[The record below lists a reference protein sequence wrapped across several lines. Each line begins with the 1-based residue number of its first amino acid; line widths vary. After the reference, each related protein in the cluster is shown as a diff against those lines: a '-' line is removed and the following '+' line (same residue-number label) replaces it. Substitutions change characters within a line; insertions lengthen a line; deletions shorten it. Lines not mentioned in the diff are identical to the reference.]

1 MREYKIEYQTT
12 NHYEDGVSDA
22 IFEILVHPC
31 NDNTQVVTSSKH
43 NSSLGTEF
51 FRYKNF
57 FGFNVQRLRTTKDF
71 KTFRFNMVCNV
82 QKIPQPAYNAGVS
95 VDDQLAVLDS
105 MDFYVDNHFFIGH
118 TNFTRPGKK
127 LEKKMLVYDRKAPV
141 GDFLEELLHYV
152 HGIIRYE
159 KETTD
164 VSTTAEDAVRLGM
177 GVCQDFSHI
186 FIAIAR
192 VSRIP
197 TRYVSGYLFQGSGDV
212 LGADMMHAWVEAF
225 IPFMGW
231 VGYDPANNCM
241 VNENYIKVAHGVDYT
256 DCSPLRGVIRTN
268 GKNTTAYSV
277 RVQAQ

>member
-31 NDNTQVVTSSKH
+31 NDNTQVVTSSRH
-43 NSSLGTEF
+43 NSSLSSDF
-51 FRYKNF
+51 FGYKNF
-57 FGFNVQRLRTTKDF
+57 FGFNVQRLRTTSDF
-71 KTFRFNMVCNV
+71 KTFKFNMTCKV
-82 QKIPQPAYNAGVS
+82 QKIPQSVYKVDVS
-95 VDDQLAVLDS
+95 VNDQLAVLDS
-105 MDFYVDNHFFIGH
+105 TDFYVDNHFFMSQTG
-118 TNFTRPGKK
+118 FTKPGKK
-127 LEKKMLVYDRKAPV
+127 LEKKMLVYDRKKPV
-141 GDFLEELLHYV
+141 SDFLEEMLHYV
-152 HGIIRYE
+152 HRIIRYK

-186 FIAIAR
+186 FIAMAR
-192 VSRIP
+192 ASGIP
-197 TRYVSGYLFQGSGDV
+197 ARYVSGYLFQEGEGV

-225 IPFMGW
+225 VPFMGW
-231 VGYDPANNCM
+231 VGYDPANSCM
-241 VNENYIKVAHGVDYT
+241 VNENYIKVAHGMDYA
-256 DCSPLRGVIRTN
+256 DCSPLKGVIRTN